1 MTKTFIRN
9 FVMAGPIQIYLMMTE
24 PFFAKYIHFEGIF
37 APFDP
42 HYVPTLT
49 PTASHVKEALLTP
62 FPSI

>member
-1 MTKTFIRN
+1 
-9 FVMAGPIQIYLMMTE
+9 MAGPIQIYLMMTE

-49 PTASHVKEALLTP
+49 PTASYVKEELVTP
-62 FPSI
+62 FPSIY